1 MSQTPP
7 RIHIERTEID
17 ALERN
22 IRLLDDEAIVKVTL
36 ADGTQIEGVVSAR
49 PTLEIFRTADGDE
62 GHNARLRLDDLE
74 DPTVPHFVWV
84 GDIVAI
90 EQIGSA

>member
-7 RIHIERTEID
+7 RIHVARTEID
-17 ALERN
+17 ALERH
-22 IRLLDDEAIVKVTL
+22 IRLLHDEAIVQVTL
-36 ADGTQIEGVVSAR
+36 ADGTQVEGVVSVR
-49 PTLEIFRTADGDE
+49 PTLETFRTADGDE

-74 DPTVPHFVWV
+74 DPAVPHYVWV
-84 GDIVAI
+84 GDIIAI

>member
-7 RIHIERTEID
+7 RIHVARTEID

-22 IRLLDDEAIVKVTL
+22 IALLHDEAIVQVTL
-36 ADGTQIEGVVSAR
+36 TDGMQVEGVVSVR
-49 PTLEIFRTADGDE
+49 PTLETFRTADGDE

-74 DPTVPHFVWV
+74 DPTVPHYVWV